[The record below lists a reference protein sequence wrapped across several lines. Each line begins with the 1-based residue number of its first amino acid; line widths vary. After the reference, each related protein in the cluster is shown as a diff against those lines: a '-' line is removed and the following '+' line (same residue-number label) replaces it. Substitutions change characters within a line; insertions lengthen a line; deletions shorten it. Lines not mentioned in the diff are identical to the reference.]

1 MENDRNYKV
10 VAVVVLILAI
20 IGLTVGFAAF
30 STALNISSSQSS
42 VRPDETA
49 FNVSFSSSETTF
61 AEDEIV
67 GVVSDSALMTAT
79 NAVIDNSNYKNP
91 VIRNLSA
98 KFTGPGQTVSYTFYS
113 HNRGNYDAYLKS
125 ISFQNIDGKTE
136 NKVCAP
142 ISSSTEGENV
152 ATDSLVQAACED
164 ISIKVDIV
172 GEKSQTATDSVL
184 LIKDHILA
192 RDSSEKIVITMTYG
206 NSADA
211 STRADGDFTVDFGSI
226 VLNYGSVDNA

>member
-1 MENDRNYKV
+1 MENNRSYKV
-10 VAVVVLILAI
+10 VAVVALVFAI
-20 IGLTVGFAAF
+20 FGLSVGFAAF

-42 VRPDETA
+42 VRPDETT
-49 FNVSFSSSETTF
+49 FNVSFSSSDTTF
-61 AEDEIV
+61 AEDDIV

-91 VIRNLSA
+91 VIKNLSA
-98 KFTGPGQTVSYTFYS
+98 KFTGPGQSVTYTFYS
-113 HNRGNYDAYLKS
+113 YNRGSYDAYLKS
-125 ISFQNIDGKTE
+125 ISFLNVEGKTQ

-142 ISSSTEGENV
+142 ISSGTEGESV

-172 GEKSQTATDSVL
+172 GEKNQSATDSVSS
-184 LIKDHILA
+184 IKSHKLA
-192 RDSSEKIVITMTYG
+192 RDSSEKIVVTMTYG
-206 NSADA
+206 GSSDT
-211 STRADGDFTVDFGSI
+211 SVRADGDFTVDFGSI